1 MKHSKHTAGNPVTI
15 LKGYGRQG
23 LFKLRWGLALMILA
37 LSIRSLH
44 AQTSSCAGPFPD
56 PNPSPQRVNAAS
68 CTNSSTDYM
77 NRYRLQSTYVPAA
90 NSPVI
95 TLKITF
101 HVFVNAAGTSGPWLP
116 VSAGTVD
123 LTQLGNFLHNGYE
136 RYSDPRSANY
146 STGTLCSSTYI
157 SDSRINYEL
166 TNIYYY
172 YDNAL
177 VTGPG
182 LGQGAT
188 LASHVNTNYPGRLE
202 EGLPIFFNAGN
213 MSGAAGY
220 QSSYNGRPYIHTI
233 FGTDPWG
240 ASIHLRH
247 EIGHAF
253 SLYHTYSGGGDEMA
267 WGYNCTMPNFLC
279 DVFPINNTMCP
290 SGTLPCDVCFEDG
303 THNSN
308 NLMGTRFSDNNW
320 MSPLQMGRKRMNLH
334 LTSNGIRYFA
344 KEMPSDRVATWNITA
359 NETWDFDIQMYED
372 IVVKAGAT
380 LTIKCKVAMATGGR
394 IIVERGAKL
403 VIDGGEVTAW
413 GGKMWD
419 GIHVW
424 GTSTVRQSVG
434 TNGLSTAHGIVDIIN
449 GGTVRDAG
457 VGIQTAKFFDNGDL
471 DWGGYF
477 GGIVRCNNANFIN
490 NWKAVAYYTYHNKNV
505 LGNNTANMGYFY
517 NSLFET
523 NALLKDAGSPYPDAF
538 ISLWEVEGLKFY
550 GNTYR
555 NTLASVPT
563 IANRG
568 NGIYCYDASFLVDR
582 YKVCSVMGPSGC
594 SAYSTN
600 NASTFSNLY
609 YAISAQNASPYSAI
623 TINDNDI
630 IGCNRGVYIGS
641 TYNASITKNRINVGD
656 GDYTMSY
663 LPYGIYLENSS
674 AYKVSNNSIFTT
686 YAASY
691 GLSKA
696 TGIFVNGANGLNNVL
711 YRNNFNN
718 MNCGTTVYGDNMGTN
733 PGDGL
738 KFLCNN
744 YGQGAGGQNWAD
756 IYMGNNV
763 TTNIPSWMNG
773 KIDKVQGSSTQGAN
787 NLFSHSIWDFY
798 DKQSALLASS
808 NPVNSFSY
816 YFNPT
821 AGSLTEP
828 LLPKYDPTLF
838 VNAALATPLNY
849 ASMCPEAIIIPELPH
864 ERLSGLAD
872 PNSLEY
878 VKALIASTTEEMALL
893 NKKAEAGNAKE
904 KEEALSQIA
913 TLNQQRGAA
922 IDEMMR
928 RLLNDSINGVDEAKV
943 FELLKHDNRAGNQQ
957 KLLAAYVSANKLSE
971 ASQLIGRIRAEEGG
985 TLNDFCRLQELI
997 IGMKQNKHSIF
1008 SMRMDGSLKNQVEEF
1023 ARCSDQGCKPAYTNA
1038 QALMSCVFGS
1048 KYNEYVSLPEPVT
1061 SALSGSPKANSFQ
1074 LFKLYP
1080 NPSNGMTNLEILHS
1094 AKYNSLEA
1102 SVYDVTGKLVLTQS
1116 LNNQSV
1122 SNELKTQHLIPGI
1135 YLVVVTGDGTVIEKQ
1150 KLIRE

>member
-1 MKHSKHTAGNPVTI
+1 MKKPKHTTGKPLTI
-15 LKGYGRQG
+15 LKDYCSQV
-23 LFKLRWGLALMILA
+23 LFKHRWNLILLILA
-37 LSIRSLH
+37 LSFQSLH
-44 AQTSSCAGPFPD
+44 SQSSSCAGPFPD
-56 PNPSPQRVNAAS
+56 PNPSHQRTNAAS
-68 CTNSSTDYM
+68 CTNSSTDYL
-77 NRYRLQSTYVPAA
+77 NKYRLQSNYVPAA

-116 VSAGTVD
+116 VSAGTTD

-146 STGTLCSSTYI
+146 STGTLCNTPYI

-172 YDNAL
+172 YDNTL

-188 LASHVNTNYPGRLE
+188 LAAHVAGVNPARLD

-220 QSSYNGRPYIHTI
+220 QSSYNGKPYVHTI

-253 SLYHTYSGGGDEMA
+253 SLYHTYQGGGDEMA
-267 WGYNCTMPNFLC
+267 WGYNCNSPNFLC

-290 SGTLPCDVCFEDG
+290 SGTLPCDVCFENG
-303 THNSN
+303 TYNSN

-320 MSPLQMGRKRMNLH
+320 MSALQMGRRRMNMH
-334 LTSNGIRYFA
+334 LTSNGIRSFA

-380 LTIKCKVAMATGGR
+380 LTLKCKVAMATGGR

-424 GTSTVRQSVG
+424 GTSTVRQSVAA
-434 TNGLSTAHGIVDIIN
+434 NGLSTAHGIVDIIN

-477 GGIVRCNNANFIN
+477 GGIIRCNNANFIN

-505 LGNNTANMGYFY
+505 LGNNIANMGYFY

-555 NTLASVPT
+555 NTLPSVPN
-563 IANRG
+563 IGNRG

-600 NASTFSNLY
+600 NPSTFTNLY

-623 TINDNDI
+623 SINDNDM

-656 GDYTMSY
+656 GDYSMTY
-663 LPYGIYLENSS
+663 LPYGIYVENSS
-674 AYKVSNNSIFTT
+674 AYKISNNSIFTT

-738 KFLCNN
+738 KFLCNS
-744 YGQGAGGQNWAD
+744 YGQGSGGQNWAD
-756 IYMGNNV
+756 MYMGNNV

-773 KIDKVQGSSTQGAN
+773 KIDKVQGSTTQGAN
-787 NLFSHSIWDFY
+787 NLFSHSMWDFY
-798 DKQSALLASS
+798 DKQSTLLASS

-821 AGSLTEP
+821 TGSLTQP
-828 LLPKYDPTLF
+828 QASKYDPTLF
-838 VNAALATPLNY
+838 VNTALATTLNY
-849 ASMCPEAIIIPELPH
+849 GTMCPETIVNPEIPH
-864 ERLSGLAD
+864 ERLSGSAD

-878 VKALIASTTEEMALL
+878 VKALIANTTEEIAIL
-893 NKKAEAGNAKE
+893 NKKAEASAAKE
-904 KEEALSQIA
+904 KEEVLSQIA
-913 TLNQQRGAA
+913 VLNQQKGAA

-928 RLLNDSINGVDEAKV
+928 TLLNDSINGIDEAKV
-943 FELLKHDNRAGNQQ
+943 FDLLKHDNRAGNQQ
-957 KLLAAYVSANKLSE
+957 KLLAAYVATNKLSE
-971 ASQLIGRIRAEEGG
+971 ASQLISHIKAEEGG
-985 TLNDFCRLQELI
+985 ILNDFCRLQEMI
-997 IGMKQNKHSIF
+997 IGMKQNNLSIF
-1008 SMRMDGSLKNQVEEF
+1008 AMKTDGALKTQVEEF
-1023 ARCSDQGCKPAYTNA
+1023 ARCSEQGCNPAYKNA
-1038 QALMSCVFGS
+1038 QAMMSCVFGS
-1048 KYNEYVSLPEPVT
+1048 KYNEYVSLPEPTTGV
-1061 SALSGSPKANSFQ
+1061 LSGSTKANDYQ

-1080 NPSNGMTNLEILHS
+1080 NPSDGITNLEILHA
-1094 AKYNSLEA
+1094 AKYSSLET
-1102 SVYDVTGKLVLTQS
+1102 SIYDVTGKLVLTQS
-1116 LNNQSV
+1116 LNNQSL
-1122 SNELKTQHLIPGI
+1122 SNELRTQHLMPGI
-1135 YLVVVTGDGTVIEKQ
+1135 YLVVVTGDGAVIEKQ
-1150 KLIRE
+1150 KLIKE

>member
-1 MKHSKHTAGNPVTI
+1 MKKSTHVSGNAVAI
-15 LKGYGRQG
+15 LKGYCQQA
-23 LFKLRWGLALMILA
+23 LRKYQWSLALMILA
-37 LSIRSLH
+37 LSFQPLLS
-44 AQTSSCAGPFPD
+44 QTNSCAGPFPD
-56 PNPSPQRVNAAS
+56 PNPSVQRVMAS
-68 CTNSSTDYM
+68 CTNSSTDYL
-77 NRYRLQSTYVPAA
+77 NKYRLQSNYVPAT

-101 HVFVNAAGTSGPWLP
+101 HVFVNAAGTAGPWVP
-116 VSAGTVD
+116 VSAGTAD

-136 RYSDPRSANY
+136 RYVDPRSANY
-146 STGTLCSSTYI
+146 STGTLCNTNYI

-172 YDNAL
+172 YNNTL

-188 LASHVNTNYPGRLE
+188 LAAHVAGVNPARLD
-202 EGLPIFFNAGN
+202 EGLPIFFNSGN

-220 QSSYNGRPYIHTI
+220 QSSYNGKPYVHTL

-247 EIGHAF
+247 EIAHAF
-253 SLYHTYSGGGDEMA
+253 SLYHTYQGGGDEMA
-267 WGYNCTMPNFLC
+267 WGYNCTSPNFLC

-290 SGTLPCDVCFEDG
+290 SGTLPCDVCFENS
-303 THNSN
+303 TYNSN
-308 NLMGTRFSDNNW
+308 NLMGTRFGDNLW
-320 MSPLQMGRKRMNLH
+320 MSPLQIGRKRMNLH
-334 LTSNGIRYFA
+334 LTSNGIRSFA
-344 KEMPSDRVATWNITA
+344 KEMPSDRVATWNITS

-380 LTIKCKVAMATGGR
+380 LTLKCKVAMATGGR

-413 GGKMWD
+413 GGKEWD

-424 GTSTVRQSVG
+424 GTSTVRQSVAA
-434 TNGLSTAHGIVDIIN
+434 NGLSTAHGIVDIIN
-449 GGTVRDAG
+449 GGTVRDAVIG
-457 VGIQTAKFFDNGDL
+457 VQTAKYFDNGDL

-477 GGIVRCNNANFIN
+477 GGIIRCNNANFIN

-505 LGNNTANMGYFY
+505 LGNNIANMGYFY

-523 NALLKDAGSPYPDAF
+523 NAILKDAGSPYPDAF

-555 NTLASVPT
+555 NTLASVPN
-563 IANRG
+563 ISNRG

-600 NASTFSNLY
+600 NPSTFSNLY

-623 TINDNDI
+623 SISDNDFV
-630 IGCNRGVYIGS
+630 GCNRGVYIGS
-641 TYNASITKNRINVGD
+641 TLNASITKNRINVGT
-656 GDYTMSY
+656 GLYSMTY

-691 GLSKA
+691 GLSLA

-718 MNCGTTVYGDNMGTN
+718 MNCGTTVYGDNMGN
-733 PGDGL
+733 IAGDGL

-744 YGQGAGGQNWAD
+744 YGQGSGGQNWAD
-756 IYMGNNV
+756 MYMGNNV

-773 KIDKVQGSSTQGAN
+773 KIDKVQGSITQGAN

-798 DKQSALLASS
+798 DKQTALLASS
-808 NPVNSFSY
+808 NPTNSFSY
-816 YFNPT
+816 YYNPT
-821 AGSLTEP
+821 AGNLTQP
-828 LLPKYDPTLF
+828 LLYDPTLL
-838 VNAALATPLNY
+838 VNTALATPLNY
-849 ASMCPEAIIIPELPH
+849 ASMCPETVINPELPH
-864 ERLSGLAD
+864 ELQKQGDLSG
-872 PNSLEY
+872 PNSMES
-878 VKALIASTTEEMALL
+878 VKALIAANTEEMALL
-893 NKKAEAGNAKE
+893 SNKLKGSSEKE
-904 KEEALSQIA
+904 KENLHAQIA
-913 TLNQQRGAA
+913 VLNQQRGAA

-928 RLLNDSINGVDEAKV
+928 SLLNDSINGVDEAKV
-943 FELLKHDNRAGNQQ
+943 IDLLKHDNRPGSQQ
-957 KLLAAYVSANKLSE
+957 KLLSAYVATNKLSE
-971 ASQLIGRIRAEEGG
+971 ASQLISRIKAEEGG
-985 TLNDFCRLQELI
+985 KLDEFCQLQELI
-997 IGMKQNKHSIF
+997 ISMKQNNQNIF
-1008 SMRMDGSLKNQVEEF
+1008 AMKTDGALKSQVEEF
-1023 ARCSDQGCKPAYTNA
+1023 ARCSEEGCKPAYKNA
-1038 QALMSCVFGS
+1038 QALMSCVFGN
-1048 KYNEYVSLPEPVT
+1048 KYNEYVSLPELAT
-1061 SALSGSPKANSFQ
+1061 SAASNTAKANEQQ

-1080 NPSNGMTNLEILHS
+1080 NPTDGMTHLEIIRPV
-1094 AKYNSLEA
+1094 KYSSLEA
-1102 SVYDVTGKLVLTQS
+1102 SVYDITGKLVLMQS
-1116 LNNQSV
+1116 LNNQSL
-1122 SNELKTQHLIPGI
+1122 SNELTTQHLKSGI
-1135 YLVVVTGDGTVIEKQ
+1135 YLVVVTGDGAVVEKQ
-1150 KLIRE
+1150 KLIKE